1 MQAHR
6 GAVELDGTTKFERNK
21 DERICGRCAQCAV
34 VCGQNSP
41 GAATRQPTPTQAPQ
55 YSHRSAVLP
64 APCCWVGVLQTHKQ
78 LQGEAG
84 GSMDLTALKTNKAMS
99 ALM

>member
-1 MQAHR
+1 MAPPNLSATKMSGSV
-6 GAVELDGTTKFERNK
+6 GAVRSALWS
-21 DERICGRCAQCAV
+21 V
-34 VCGQNSP
+34 VKIHR
-41 GAATRQPTPTQAPQ
+41 ARQRGNQHQHAPQ